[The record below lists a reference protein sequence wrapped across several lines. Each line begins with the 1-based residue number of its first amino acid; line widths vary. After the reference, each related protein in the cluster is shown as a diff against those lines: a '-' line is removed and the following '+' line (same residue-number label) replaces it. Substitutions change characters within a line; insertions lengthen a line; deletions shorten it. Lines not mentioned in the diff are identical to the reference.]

1 MPLLYVETTKLIAR
15 DVSNGEQYLPFAKR
29 IRYSFAFW
37 LLFCLQLSDD
47 NLFVYIT
54 NKGFNESVIALV
66 NGNLNQSSVFFSSQQ
81 NPLMYTQAIFT
92 LWTQLSFG

>member
-15 DVSNGEQYLPFAKR
+15 DDSNGEQYLPFAKR
-29 IRYSFAFW
+29 TRYSFAFW

-66 NGNLNQSSVFFSSQQ
+66 NGNLNQS
-81 NPLMYTQAIFT
+81 
-92 LWTQLSFG
+92 